1 MDISALLKRVR
12 FYITVPTCVHCGERL
27 DYEDRVF
34 CPDCRSRY
42 ENVKLRNCS
51 RCAKIL
57 SKCSCPNE
65 YLDAHLVHRLIK
77 IVRYV
82 SSLEDLPQ
90 NRLVFS
96 LKRENRD
103 DVAAL
108 CAEELASAIRASI
121 EDPSA
126 FVLTYVPRRGSAR
139 RKYGVDQARI
149 LAEHIARLL
158 GLPVIHALRSR
169 ARAPQKKL
177 DAKQRRENAVFL
189 GRRGVDLSG
198 KRVLLVDDIVT
209 TGASMGAAA
218 SVLRGL
224 GAREIVG
231 VCLAIAYKD
240 PFVPFEKPPHCA

>member
-57 SKCSCPNE
+57 SKCSCPND

-82 SSLEDLPQ
+82 SSLEDLVQ
-90 NRLVFS
+90 NRLIFC
-96 LKRENRD
+96 LKRENRK
-103 DVAAL
+103 DVARFLA
-108 CAEELASAIRASI
+108 AELADAVRANIKNFS
-121 EDPSA
+121 D
-126 FVLTYVPRRGSAR
+126 FVLTYVPRTGKAR
-139 RKYGVDQARI
+139 RKYGVDQAKI
-149 LAEHIARLL
+149 LAEQLSRELSIPCVRTLRSKARL
-158 GLPVIHALRSR
+158 S
-169 ARAPQKKL
+169 QKKL
-177 DAKQRRENAVFL
+177 NAAERKANAVYEAV
-189 GRRGVDLSG
+189 RGADLIK

-209 TGASMGAAA
+209 TGATMGSAAFT
-218 SVLRGL
+218 LKGI
-224 GAREIVG
+224 GAKEIVG
-231 VCLAIAYKD
+231 VCFAIAYKD
-240 PFVPFEKPPHCA
+240 PFVPFEKPF